1 LEITMLSRQQLSRR
15 QLSRRQ
21 FINLGA
27 GAAVTA
33 ALAACSSKGNSSTP
47 AQRTPVPP
55 DSTNPASTNTATTTP
70 GSTVASTTPDPTL
83 SSPPLVS
90 SGQPTTTVSTVL
102 SPTTDPGRTLVIVQM
117 NGGNDA
123 LNTLVPSDG
132 RYRDARPTLAIPES
146 DLIALTG
153 VSDWSLHPQLAPLSP
168 YWDTGTASFLPG
180 IGFGD
185 PDHSHF
191 VSLDR
196 WWRAD
201 DLSSSTGWL
210 GRSVADGALSPLYA
224 TALGSGAPLLRSDA
238 FQAAVVIQ
246 AASFAFPAGLSEDV
260 LRGLSA
266 PVSADDLHAL
276 AQRSMASTIDAVDA
290 FASLLDTTAGDS
302 GDDVSYREG
311 GLDLIQGLD
320 LAARLVTSNVG
331 ARIVVVSVG
340 GFDTHSNQLTT
351 QAALLGDLATGI
363 DAFMRAVSEAAMLD
377 KTLLVTTSE
386 FGRRVG
392 ENASG
397 GFDHG
402 AGGMSMMFGGAVDG
416 GIHGEI
422 DLGNQLDG
430 DVRPTLDPRTM
441 YTACLDWLG
450 LDPVAALGKRFDEVK
465 LLRV

>member
-1 LEITMLSRQQLSRR
+1 M
-15 QLSRRQ
+15 
-21 FINLGA
+21 
-27 GAAVTA
+27 
-33 ALAACSSKGNSSTP
+33 
-47 AQRTPVPP
+47 
-55 DSTNPASTNTATTTP
+55 
-70 GSTVASTTPDPTL
+70 
-83 SSPPLVS
+83 
-90 SGQPTTTVSTVL
+90 
-102 SPTTDPGRTLVIVQM
+102 
-117 NGGNDA
+117 
-123 LNTLVPSDG
+123 NTLVPADG
-132 RYRDARPTLAIPES
+132 RYRDARPTLAIPEA
-146 DLIALTG
+146 DLVALTG
-153 VSDWSLHPQLAPLSP
+153 VADWSLHPKLAPLAT
-168 YWDTGTASFLPG
+168 YWDAGTAAFLPG

-201 DLSSSTGWL
+201 DLSAATGWL
-210 GRSVADGALSPLYA
+210 GRSVGADSTAPLYA
-224 TALGSGAPLLRSDA
+224 TALGSGAPLLRSDS

-246 AASFAFPAGLSEDV
+246 PDSFAFPVGLSEDA
-260 LRGLSA
+260 LRGLTT
-266 PVSADDLHAL
+266 PVSADQLHAL
-276 AQRSMASTIDAVDA
+276 AQRSMLDAIGAVDA
-290 FASLLDTTAGDS
+290 FAGLVDPAADA

-340 GFDTHSNQLTT
+340 GFDTHSNQLATHD
-351 QAALLGDLATGI
+351 ALLDDLAKGI
-363 DAFMRAVSEAAMLD
+363 DAFMQKVAAAGASD

-402 AGGMSMMFGGAVDG
+402 AGGLSMMFGGAVIG
-416 GIHGEI
+416 GIHSEI
-422 DLGNQLDG
+422 DLGDQLDG

-450 LDPVAALGKRFDEVK
+450 LDPVVALGQRYDDVK
-465 LLRV
+465 LLTA

>member
-1 LEITMLSRQQLSRR
+1 MF
-15 QLSRRQ
+15 SRRQ
-21 FINLGA
+21 FIHIGA

-33 ALAACSSKGNSSTP
+33 ALAACSSKGGAFTPDMTTRASEPSTDASTSTSS
-47 AQRTPVPP
+47 A
-55 DSTNPASTNTATTTP
+55 PASEPPTTAGAATP
-70 GSTVASTTPDPTL
+70 PASSAPD
-83 SSPPLVS
+83 
-90 SGQPTTTVSTVL
+90 TTTVSSVI
-102 SPTTDPGRTLVIVQM
+102 SPGADGRTLVIVQL

-123 LNTLVPSDG
+123 LNTLVPADG
-132 RYRDARPTLAIPES
+132 RYRDARPTLAIPEA
-146 DLIALTG
+146 DLVPLNG
-153 VSDWSLHPQLAPLSP
+153 VTDWSLHPKLAPLTT
-168 YWDTGTASFLPG
+168 YWDAGTAAFLPG
-180 IGFGD
+180 IGFSD

-201 DLSSSTGWL
+201 DLSASTGWL
-210 GRSVADGALSPLYA
+210 GRSIAAESSAPLYA

-246 AASFAFPAGLSEDV
+246 PGSFDFPAGLREDA
-260 LRGLSA
+260 LRGLTQ
-266 PVSADDLHAL
+266 PVSADQLHAL
-276 AQRSMASTIDAVDA
+276 AQEAMLAAIGAVDA
-290 FASLLDTTAGDS
+290 FAGLLDPNAADAGD
-302 GDDVSYREG
+302 GVSYREG

-340 GFDTHSNQLTT
+340 GFDTHSNQLAT
-351 QAALLGDLATGI
+351 QDALLDDLAKGI
-363 DAFMRAVSEAAMLD
+363 DGFMQKVAAAGASD
-377 KTLLVTTSE
+377 RTLLVTTSE

-402 AGGMSMMFGGAVDG
+402 AGGMSMMFGGAVIG
-416 GIHGEI
+416 GIHSEI
-422 DLGNQLDG
+422 DLGDQLDG

-450 LDPVAALGKRFDEVK
+450 LDPVVALGQRYDELK
-465 LLRV
+465 LIS

>member
-1 LEITMLSRQQLSRR
+1 MF
-15 QLSRRQ
+15 SRRQ
-21 FINLGA
+21 FIHIGA

-33 ALAACSSKGNSSTP
+33 ALAACSSKGGSSTSDVTRGTSEPSTDAP
-47 AQRTPVPP
+47 ATSSAPSSSNTPV
-55 DSTNPASTNTATTTP
+55 TATPASSA
-70 GSTVASTTPDPTL
+70 PD
-83 SSPPLVS
+83 
-90 SGQPTTTVSTVL
+90 TTTVATVL
-102 SPTTDPGRTLVIVQM
+102 SPGAKGRTLVIVQL

-123 LNTLVPSDG
+123 LNTLVPADG
-132 RYRDARPTLAIPES
+132 RYRDARPTLAIPEA
-146 DLIALTG
+146 DLVALNG
-153 VSDWSLHPQLAPLSP
+153 VTEWGLHPKLSPLTP
-168 YWDTGTASFLPG
+168 YWDAGSAAFLPG
-180 IGFGD
+180 IGFSD

-201 DLSSSTGWL
+201 DLSASTGWL
-210 GRSVADGALSPLYA
+210 GRSVAADSSAPLYA

-238 FQAAVVIQ
+238 FQAAVVIEP
-246 AASFAFPAGLSEDV
+246 ASFAFPAGLGGDV
-260 LRGLSA
+260 LRGLTA
-266 PVSADDLHAL
+266 PVSADELRAL
-276 AQRSMASTIDAVDA
+276 AQESMVAALGAVDS
-290 FASLLDTTAGDS
+290 FAGLLDPGASDAGD
-302 GDDVSYREG
+302 GISYREG

-320 LAARLVTSNVG
+320 LAARLVTGDVG

-351 QAALLGDLATGI
+351 HDALLDDLAKGI
-363 DAFMRAVSEAAMLD
+363 DAFMQKVAAAGAAD

-402 AGGMSMMFGGAVDG
+402 AGGLSMLFGGAVIG
-416 GIHGEI
+416 GIHSEI
-422 DLGNQLDG
+422 DLGDQLDG

-450 LDPVAALGKRFDEVK
+450 LDPMVALGQRYDEVK
-465 LLRV
+465 LLTP

>member
-1 LEITMLSRQQLSRR
+1 MF
-15 QLSRRQ
+15 SRRQ
-21 FINLGA
+21 FIHIGA

-33 ALAACSSKGNSSTP
+33 ALAACSSKNGSSTP
-47 AQRTPVPP
+47 EVTAVTSEPSMDAPTPVPAPSASPLPTTAGATVPAASSAP
-55 DSTNPASTNTATTTP
+55 D
-70 GSTVASTTPDPTL
+70 
-83 SSPPLVS
+83 
-90 SGQPTTTVSTVL
+90 TTTVSSVIGPG
-102 SPTTDPGRTLVIVQM
+102 SNGRTLVIVQL

-132 RYRDARPTLAIPES
+132 RYRDARPTLAIPDSEVV
-146 DLIALTG
+146 ALSG
-153 VSDWSLHPQLAPLSP
+153 VTDWGLHPKLAPLTT
-168 YWDTGTASFLPG
+168 YWDTGTAAFLPG
-180 IGFGD
+180 IGFSD

-201 DLSSSTGWL
+201 DLSASTGWL
-210 GRSVADGALSPLYA
+210 GRSVAADSSAPLYA
-224 TALGSGAPLLRSDA
+224 TALGSGAPLLRSDV

-246 AASFAFPAGLSEDV
+246 PGSFALPAGLSEDV
-260 LRGLSA
+260 LRGLTT
-266 PVSADDLHAL
+266 PVSADQLHSL
-276 AQRSMASTIDAVDA
+276 AQQSMVATIEAVDA
-290 FASLLDTTAGDS
+290 FANLLDPAATDT

-311 GLDLIQGLD
+311 GLDLIRGLD

-351 QAALLGDLATGI
+351 HDALLDDLAKGI
-363 DAFMRAVSEAAMLD
+363 DTFIQKVAAAGASD
-377 KTLLVTTSE
+377 RTLLVTTSE

-397 GFDHG
+397 GSDHG
-402 AGGMSMMFGGAVDG
+402 AGGMSMMFGGAVVG

-422 DLGNQLDG
+422 DLGDQLDG

-450 LDPVAALGKRFDEVK
+450 LDPVVALGKRFDTVT
-465 LLRV
+465 LLTA